1 MIMTKMTKKT
11 ITVEST
17 EITVMLKRD
26 KEDYISLTDM
36 ARYKDTERTNY
47 IIQNWMRNRSTIE
60 YLGVWE
66 QLNNPDFKGTE
77 FDAFRSQA
85 GLNAFTLT
93 PKQWIERTN
102 AIGIVSKP
110 GRYGGGTY
118 AHKDIAFNFG
128 MWLSPT
134 FQLYIV
140 REYQRLREAENNPL
154 LEHWD
159 VKRILSKTNYTLHTD
174 AIKTVIIP
182 KLDIGKWRQRIEY
195 AKEAD
200 MLNLVVFGCTADD
213 WEKANPLLA
222 KKHLNIRDTASIN
235 QLVVLSNLESINS
248 ELIKGNIPREQR
260 FSILHRIAKDQI
272 SILSESHAELNFRKL
287 EGKDPTDLLE

>member
-1 MIMTKMTKKT
+1 
-11 ITVEST
+11 
-17 EITVMLKRD
+17 MLKRD

-36 ARYKDTERTNY
+36 ARFKDNEPSL
-47 IIQNWMRNRSTIE
+47 IISHWMRLRNTLE

-66 QLNNPDFKGTE
+66 SIHNPNFKPTE
-77 FDAFRSQA
+77 FGRFKEEA
-85 GLNAFTLT
+85 GLNSFTMT
-93 PKQWIERTN
+93 PKKWIESTG
-102 AIGIVSKP
+102 AIGIESKP

-134 FQLYIV
+134 FQLYVV

-159 VKRILSKTNYTLHTD
+159 VKRILSKTNYALHTD
-174 AIKTVIIP
+174 AIKSMIIP

-213 WEKANPLLA
+213 WEKANPQLA
-222 KKHLNIRDTASIN
+222 KKRLNIRDTASIN

-248 ELIKGNIPREQR
+248 ELIKGNIPREKR
-260 FSILHRIAKDQI
+260 FSMLHRIAKDQI
-272 SILSESHAELNFRKL
+272 SILSKNHAEHNFKKL
-287 EGKDPTDLLE
+287 EGNDPNTLLE

>member
-1 MIMTKMTKKT
+1 MSKKV
-11 ITVEST
+11 IVVEST
-17 EITVMLKRD
+17 EISVMLKRNQ
-26 KEDYISLTDM
+26 EDYICLTDM
-36 ARYKDTERTNY
+36 ARYKDSERTNY
-47 IIQNWMRNRSTIE
+47 IIQNWIRNRSTIE

-77 FDAFRSQA
+77 FDAFRTQA
-85 GLNAFTLT
+85 GLNSFTLT
-93 PKQWIERTN
+93 PKQWIEKTN

-110 GRYGGGTY
+110 GRYGGTY

-134 FQLYIV
+134 FQLYVV

-159 VKRILSKTNYTLHTD
+159 VKRILSKTNYSLHTD
-174 AIKTVIIP
+174 AIKNVIIP
-182 KLDIGKWRQRIEY
+182 KLNFGKWRERLEY

-200 MLNLVVFGCTADD
+200 MLNLVVFGCTAED
-213 WEKANPLLA
+213 WENANPDLA

-248 ELIKGNIPREQR
+248 ELIKQNIPRDRR
-260 FSILHRIAKDQI
+260 FSMLHRVAKDQI
-272 SILSESHAELNFRKL
+272 SILSKNNADHNFRKIK
-287 EGKDPTDLLE
+287 GKDPLKEIE